1 MLCDLFGNQPTKDDC
16 EVKSMERKQ
25 AVEKRDTSLS
35 LGKKVLAA
43 ADQPPHVIRV

>member
-25 AVEKRDTSLS
+25 AVEKRDPSL
-35 LGKKVLAA
+35 KKVLAA